1 MQMTYGISPVIGRT
15 VTSYKGFFA
24 LFVKYFLI
32 AKYLKDCMFVTLKFP
47 EELECLVYFVLYQAL
62 IGTSEFFIY
71 S

>member
-1 MQMTYGISPVIGRT
+1 
-15 VTSYKGFFA
+15 
-24 LFVKYFLI
+24 
-32 AKYLKDCMFVTLKFP
+32 MFVTLKFP